1 MIELYQLEQLVC
13 IAEKKTISNAA
24 QELLISQPALSRSMQ
39 RLEEDFNVQ
48 LFDHYK
54 NKVVLNKNGELA
66 VKRAKDILNRVEKM
80 KKDVQDHDLS
90 FKSVTIASC
99 TPAPIWDIEHIMKSL
114 YGELSFISL
123 IQDKQELVKALKNKN
138 ANLIITPFEVN
149 DSDIICT
156 HYLDEEIY
164 LSVPKNHPLHN
175 KDMISFEDLENE
187 TMLLYSNIGFWAE
200 LHKRTMPKTKFLVQE
215 DRQTFTE
222 IVKSSSLPSFT
233 SNLSIKR
240 EGEIKDKVT
249 IPFSN
254 DEARVSFY
262 LSILKS
268 DKNKYAKLINKIEN
282 YYDY

>member
-1 MIELYQLEQLVC
+1 
-13 IAEKKTISNAA
+13 
-24 QELLISQPALSRSMQ
+24 MQ

-99 TPAPIWDIEHIMKSL
+99 TPAPIWDIEPIMKSL

-138 ANLIITPFEVN
+138 ANLIITPFEVD

-215 DRQTFTE
+215 DRQAFTE

>member
-99 TPAPIWDIEHIMKSL
+99 TPAPIWDIEPIMKSL

-215 DRQTFTE
+215 DRQAFTE

-268 DKNKYAKLINKIEN
+268 DKNKYAKLTNKIEN